1 MTKTSVAYYNKKYE
15 SLQIYNST
23 QMRHPLG
30 LLWALEGRDDRTLH
44 FKFWSLEE
52 QVKHLLRGG
61 IFSRCDFP
69 LESGGTIPQNSCG
82 PSVDQQEA

>member
-1 MTKTSVAYYNKKYE
+1 MTKTSVVYYNQKYE

-44 FKFWSLEE
+44 FKFWSLKE
-52 QVKHLLRGG
+52 QVKKLLRGG
-61 IFSRCDFP
+61 IFFQVWFL
-69 LESGGTIPQNSCG
+69 LEGG
-82 PSVDQQEA
+82 VQQTHRHPVTPEG